1 VASGFGRTC
10 SVRKKS
16 LMDDVHE
23 RGSEA
28 LSTMS
33 EWAVYQCVN
42 GCVHLRL
49 EHLTLTFSARE
60 FAQLVGLLGEA
71 YVRLGVRAAV
81 GTAGYH

>member
-1 VASGFGRTC
+1 
-10 SVRKKS
+10 
-16 LMDDVHE
+16 
-23 RGSEA
+23 
-28 LSTMS
+28 MS

-81 GTAGYH
+81 GTAGAH